1 VSSKR
6 GRRRGTEPTPGTVSD
21 LGLLD
26 PVTVSRLETLP
37 VRARVIVE
45 GALSGLHRAR
55 LHGSSVEFAEH
66 KEYSP
71 GDEIRHID
79 WKVYGRADRFYVKQ
93 FEQESELS
101 CYLAL
106 DASGSMDYG
115 DTGRDKKDGLS
126 KLVYAAHLMA
136 ALAYLLIRQRDKVGL
151 LVFGDD
157 SLDRYVPPRARPA
170 HLHDLLAVLEEV
182 TRVGGRGSEP
192 THAALD
198 RLGELSRQRRSLVIV
213 ASDLFEQP
221 DGHALGVL
229 RRLRARGHDV
239 ALFQILH
246 PHELELP
253 FENLTLFES
262 LEDSRQLLVD
272 PAAIRRQY
280 KRRMAEFL
288 DRVRSECVRGGVEH
302 HLVATSRPIE
312 QALLEFLTQRAG
324 RRAQRAGGVG

>member
-1 VSSKR
+1 VLRQR
-6 GRRRGTEPTPGTVSD
+6 GRRRQTEAGPDTVSD
-21 LGLLD
+21 MGLLD
-26 PVTVSRLETLP
+26 PVTVTRLETLP

-101 CYLAL
+101 CFLAL
-106 DASGSMDYG
+106 DASGSMEYG
-115 DTGRDKKDGLS
+115 PEKEALS
-126 KLVYAAHLMA
+126 KVGYAAHLLA
-136 ALAYLLIRQRDKVGL
+136 ALAYLMIRQRDKVGL

-157 SLDRYVPPRARPA
+157 ALDRYVPPRARPA

-192 THAALD
+192 TYAALD
-198 RLGELSRQRRSLVIV
+198 RLGELTRKRRSLVII
-213 ASDLFEQP
+213 ASDMFEP
-221 DGHALGVL
+221 EGRALGVL

-246 PHELELP
+246 PHELDLP
-253 FENLTLFES
+253 FEGLTLFEG
-262 LEDSRQLLVD
+262 LEDRRELLVD

-280 KRRMAEFL
+280 KRRMAAFL
-288 DRVRSECVRGGVEH
+288 DKVRAECVRGGVEH
-302 HLVATSRPIE
+302 HLVATSRPLE
-312 QALLEFLTQRAG
+312 QALLDFLVQRAG
-324 RRAQRAGGVG
+324 RGPARVGGMRA